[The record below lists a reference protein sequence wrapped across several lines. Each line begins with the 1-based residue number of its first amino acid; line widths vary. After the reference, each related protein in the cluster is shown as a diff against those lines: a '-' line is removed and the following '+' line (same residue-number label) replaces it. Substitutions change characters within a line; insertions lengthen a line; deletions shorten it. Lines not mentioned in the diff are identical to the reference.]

1 MVDGFC
7 EQLSSDLAQFPE
19 IAVIAYFSTSKFRE
33 ERPDIRNVG
42 KELSTSHLITGSI
55 YREKKHLRISIQL
68 VNAITG
74 TQLWTQTYER
84 TNPLPV

>member
-42 KELSTSHLITGSI
+42 KDL
-55 YREKKHLRISIQL
+55 Y
-68 VNAITG
+68 
-74 TQLWTQTYER
+74 
-84 TNPLPV
+84 